1 MVQFIVIIILIM
13 NDLLSNL
20 NRIYIQNKVSSEV
33 EYFQLKTER
42 KTEKNNFKRLIQE
55 KYEVNLIIHSFL
67 KQIIMFIILYY
78 IY

>member
-42 KTEKNNFKRLIQE
+42 KTELRTLKGLYKKNMK
-55 KYEVNLIIHSFL
+55 
-67 KQIIMFIILYY
+67 
-78 IY
+78 